1 MEGRSTAMKERP
13 ILLPFLLHLPDGK
26 RRRGA
31 VRARDWATGMDA
43 LWTRYPG
50 ASVQL
55 TMSASPTPS
64 KVTPVA
70 ALARA

>member
-1 MEGRSTAMKERP
+1 MT
-13 ILLPFLLHLPDGK
+13 LLPFLLHLPDGT

-31 VRARDWATGMDA
+31 ARACDWATAVDA
-43 LWTRYPG
+43 LWRRYPG